1 MNRFSPS
8 VFLGAFVIVFV
19 TLHLLVAFTGETLH
33 FFSHNEV
40 ESEHHHSANQGSTIT
55 HSNKKAPGR
64 QGPPS
69 RTSRYVAPYLP
80 APMNP
85 DASVILSDHIV
96 CLSLVILRI

>member
-8 VFLGAFVIVFV
+8 VFLGGLVIIFV
-19 TLHLLVAFTGETLH
+19 TLHLLVAFTDETVYS
-33 FFSHNEV
+33 FSHNEV

-55 HSNKKAPGR
+55 QSNKKAPNR

-69 RTSRYVAPYLP
+69 RASRYMAPYLP

-85 DASVILSDHIV
+85 DASVIHSDHIG
-96 CLSLVILRI
+96 CLSSVVLRI